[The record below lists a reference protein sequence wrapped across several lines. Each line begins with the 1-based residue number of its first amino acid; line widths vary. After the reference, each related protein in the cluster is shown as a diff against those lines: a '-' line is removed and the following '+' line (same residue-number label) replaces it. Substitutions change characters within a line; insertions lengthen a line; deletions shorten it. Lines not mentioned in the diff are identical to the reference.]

1 MHRNISLRYVII
13 KAELSLAAPHG
24 ENNFKES
31 ICHTLLPELHLYRI
45 TVQET
50 SLRLTLNW
58 PRNNMENLSV
68 ANAIQDPSFY
78 GFLNTVYNIWQGTC
92 MGDRPFERPLI
103 YIRQHRHTLR
113 CRAVFEPTNTT
124 LERLKTENA
133 SGRPAKECPP
143 LLDASLYTITTE
155 TYACVGDEASKVRT
169 GAKRKWF
176 FNNKT
181 QWLIKLFKLL
191 LSKSSEWTK
200 ESDWSTT
207 DWIVFGINCKIQL
220 RKKRA

>member
-1 MHRNISLRYVII
+1 
-13 KAELSLAAPHG
+13 
-24 ENNFKES
+24 
-31 ICHTLLPELHLYRI
+31 
-45 TVQET
+45 
-50 SLRLTLNW
+50 
-58 PRNNMENLSV
+58 
-68 ANAIQDPSFY
+68 
-78 GFLNTVYNIWQGTC
+78 

-143 LLDASLYTITTE
+143 LVDASLYTITTE

-169 GAKRKWF
+169 GAKRKRF

-181 QWLIKLFKLL
+181 Q
-191 LSKSSEWTK
+191 
-200 ESDWSTT
+200 
-207 DWIVFGINCKIQL
+207 
-220 RKKRA
+220 